1 MSKPFHE
8 PPIQRGHPIYRMMLP
23 WVGSAVSRYHRIAGT
38 EGIEHVPEP
47 GVPVILVCNHQNGLM
62 DPLIHC
68 GLLRR
73 HQVHWLTR
81 SDIFYHPVARFLMFS
96 FNQMPIFRQRDRL
109 PDIDAR
115 NRRIFEICVER
126 LRCGAVIGLFPE
138 GNHHGS
144 KSIRPLKRG
153 FVDLLDLGLKTDPA
167 LARLQL
173 LPVGL
178 DYEQYDGFRRR
189 LRYRVGAP
197 IPYLDAVDPETQR
210 LQPSILASR
219 VATALRAL
227 SPDIQPERGYGAL
240 APYVRALRTTER
252 SGPEWEATSAHLA
265 ALGTAD
271 DAALERVARAWDAV
285 HRAGA
290 ERWGRPE
297 DWGRTPAEARRS
309 AVWIPFLAPFAAL
322 AGAPTAWLLPWLHRQ
337 GARRIKDVCFR
348 STFHMTLA
356 MVLFPAVWA
365 VEAAGIAWLWNS
377 GLPAG
382 VEWGLAAVSLAAG
395 ARFAGWWWGH
405 ALDFRGA
412 RQARQFW
419 QHHEVADLW
428 RTYIAAVTS
437 MPQASNAPHP

>member
-23 WVGSAVSRYHRIAGT
+23 WVGSAVTRYHRITGT
-38 EGIEHVPEP
+38 EGIEKIPEP

-68 GLLRR
+68 GLMRQ

-144 KSIRPLKRG
+144 KSIRPMKRG
-153 FVDLLDLGLKTDPA
+153 FVDLLDLGLKTDPT

-189 LRYRVGAP
+189 LRYRVGENGT
-197 IPYLDAVDPETQR
+197 DAVLTRRVPVLIGAVITGSAFHNLCFAIPVLLLKRMHHLYYDEGWHPR
-210 LQPSILASR
+210 NWHRGSR
-219 VATALRAL
+219 A
-227 SPDIQPERGYGAL
+227 
-240 APYVRALRTTER
+240 
-252 SGPEWEATSAHLA
+252 
-265 ALGTAD
+265 
-271 DAALERVARAWDAV
+271 
-285 HRAGA
+285 
-290 ERWGRPE
+290 
-297 DWGRTPAEARRS
+297 
-309 AVWIPFLAPFAAL
+309 
-322 AGAPTAWLLPWLHRQ
+322 
-337 GARRIKDVCFR
+337 CC
-348 STFHMTLA
+348 
-356 MVLFPAVWA
+356 
-365 VEAAGIAWLWNS
+365 
-377 GLPAG
+377 
-382 VEWGLAAVSLAAG
+382 
-395 ARFAGWWWGH
+395 
-405 ALDFRGA
+405 
-412 RQARQFW
+412 
-419 QHHEVADLW
+419 
-428 RTYIAAVTS
+428 
-437 MPQASNAPHP
+437 

>member
-23 WVGSAVSRYHRIAGT
+23 WVGSAVSRYHRITGT
-38 EGIEHVPEP
+38 EGIEKIPEP

-68 GLLRR
+68 GLMRQ

-144 KSIRPLKRG
+144 KSIRPMKRG
-153 FVDLLDLGLKTDPA
+153 FVDLLDLGLKTDPT

-173 LPVGL
+173 IPVGL

-189 LRYRVGAP
+189 LRYRVGDP
-197 IPYLDAVDPETQR
+197 IPYLDAVDPEKNS

-219 VATALRAL
+219 VATALRNL
-227 SPDIQPERGYGAL
+227 CPDIQPERGYGAL

-252 SGPEWEATSAHLA
+252 CGPEWEATAAHLA
-265 ALGTAD
+265 TLGTAD
-271 DAALERVARAWDAV
+271 EAALEHVARAWDAV

-290 ERWGRPE
+290 EHWGRPE
-297 DWGRTPAEARRS
+297 DWGRTPAEARR
-309 AVWIPFLAPFAAL
+309 AALWIPLLAPLAAA
-322 AGAPTAWLLPWLHRQ
+322 AGAPTAWILPLLHRQ
-337 GARRIKDVCFR
+337 GLRRIKDVCFR

-356 MVLFPAVWA
+356 MALFPLVWA
-365 VEAAGIAWLWNS
+365 VEAIGIAWAWDS
-377 GLPAG
+377 GLPAFAEWG
-382 VEWGLAAVSLAAG
+382 VAAMGLAAGS
-395 ARFAGWWWGH
+395 RFAGWWWGH

-412 RQARQFW
+412 WQARRFW
-419 QHHEVADLW
+419 KQKEVADLW
-428 RTYIAAVTS
+428 RAYITAVTS
-437 MPQASNAPHP
+437 MPHLSNAPRP